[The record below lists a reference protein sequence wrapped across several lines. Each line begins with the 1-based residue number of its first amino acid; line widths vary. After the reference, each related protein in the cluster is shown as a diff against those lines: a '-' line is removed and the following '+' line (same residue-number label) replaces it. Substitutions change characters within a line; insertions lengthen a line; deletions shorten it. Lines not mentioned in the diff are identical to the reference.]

1 MSEIVENVTISSET
15 GSGNSTLHILFSY
28 QVLILGGGYILSA
41 SSQIWSINAMKEI
54 FNIDSVILSALLLN
68 SYWPIQCILYY
79 NLIQKSSITRVLTK
93 SMYTSYMILGLL
105 ASAVS
110 ITRSY
115 GIVNLPAILY
125 VISSNTEIVWESM
138 MTYFI
143 LGRNI
148 DSYQLTAVLFVILGV
163 IISLYDPKTGTLGD
177 PKEHTDDRRQILI
190 GLGLSCI
197 SRFLSSLNTI
207 LAERYVCIVSV
218 SCI

>member
-1 MSEIVENVTISSET
+1 MGENSI
-15 GSGNSTLHILFSY
+15 NNLFSY
-28 QVLILGGGYILSA
+28 QVLVLCCGYILGA
-41 SSQIWSINAMKEI
+41 SSEIWSINAMKSVY
-54 FNIDSVILSALLLN
+54 NIDFAIFAALLLN
-68 SYWPIQCILYY
+68 SYWPIQTILYY
-79 NLIQKSSITRVLTK
+79 NLSKKQLTK
-93 SMYTSYMILGLL
+93 RIITKDMKQSYLILGFLS
-105 ASAVS
+105 AAVS
-110 ITRSY
+110 LTRCY